1 MTTYKFPIT
10 GIAILVFILSPIF
23 SLQETAAP
31 DSTYV
36 FICLGL
42 SIVSVVIH
50 HSGIK
55 LRKRDFVTILAFF
68 SAVVSSLLGIITA
81 NMILKYA
88 SLATIYVLLSN
99 LVISKRELILIFK
112 IYFLVSI
119 SISTLIILSALLGY
133 TSPGNAGE
141 SGRYSID
148 IVGVYKNPNY
158 LVSFISLS
166 QYVLLYLLICTKQTM
181 RNKVLYILAL
191 SIIFYSILLTGT
203 RAGLLNSSISL
214 LLCLY
219 TVIKTHAKGIVTIL
233 FSVICICVIIIFV
246 AGPSITEFAK
256 EYLGSRD
263 MFEDKNRTDAW
274 LFVLN
279 RIAEHPLLGSGIGST
294 AYYLSSSAYIDFLH
308 NIFLE
313 LLHEQGIVGLLC
325 FTYIIFNGIKKINN
339 NDKYVIW
346 GILIT
351 SAFPLC
357 FQNGF
362 VEVNFWRFLLI
373 NRILIEFSKHNEIGV
388 LDTIYSFS
396 LNQKYR
402 LQKRLCK
409 LRCPS

>member
-10 GIAILVFILSPIF
+10 GIAILIFILSPIF

-50 HSGIK
+50 HSGVK
-55 LRKRDFVTILAFF
+55 LRRRDIATVFAFC
-68 SAVVSSLLGIITA
+68 SAVVSSLLGIITP

-88 SLATIYVLLSN
+88 CLATIYVLLPN
-99 LVISKRELILIFK
+99 LVISKRELILICK
-112 IYFLVSI
+112 IYLLVSI
-119 SISTLIILSALLGY
+119 SISALIILSASLGY

-158 LVSFISLS
+158 LVSFICLS

-181 RNKVLYILAL
+181 RNKVFCILAF

-219 TVIKTHAKGIVTIL
+219 TVIKTHAKRAVTIL
-233 FSVICICVIIIFV
+233 FSMLCICSIIIFV
-246 AGPSITEFAK
+246 AGPSIAEFAV

-263 MFEDKNRTDAW
+263 MFEDKSRTDAW

-279 RIAEHPLLGSGIGST
+279 RIAEYPLLGSGIGST
-294 AYYLSSSAYIDFLH
+294 TYYLSNSAYIDFLH

-313 LLHEQGIVGLLC
+313 LLHEQGIVGFLC
-325 FTYIIFNGIKKINN
+325 FTYIIFNGIKKINY

-373 NRILIEFSKHNEIGV
+373 NRILIEFSEHNEIGV
-388 LDTIYSFS
+388 LGTIFSVS
-396 LNQKYR
+396 LNRKCR
-402 LQKRLCK
+402 F
-409 LRCPS
+409 